1 MRAIW
6 WYMSR
11 LAQFWNADKQI
22 VNIWEPSGQPVVLD
36 RCEDQHHLTKLIFCC
51 RNAKKCLFC
60 LEKLILPHFWHKYFK
75 DKHAKHIVPR
85 NLSSILKVGWKKDE
99 RECKI
104 VKPRSK
110 VKSCLIKA
118 NHICRNFLMSNPSV
132 CRHQISNNQIEQHPS
147 TKNILTAHPVWRR
160 IGWSSEVLDCTGG
173 LSLQSHQTGCWRR
186 ACKNMKCVLYANDVH
201 CADLN

>member
-1 MRAIW
+1 MRAIL

-36 RCEDQHHLTKLIFCC
+36 RCEDQHHLTKLNFCC

-75 DKHAKHIVPR
+75 DIHAKHIVPR

-99 RECKI
+99 RECTI

-118 NHICRNFLMSNPSV
+118 NHICRNFLMSNPV
-132 CRHQISNNQIEQHPS
+132 CADTKSLTTRLSNIHQRK
-147 TKNILTAHPVWRR
+147 TFWLLTRS
-160 IGWSSEVLDCTGG
+160 GGG
-173 LSLQSHQTGCWRR
+173 LVGLPRSWTARGAWASNLTKLDVGGEPARIWNVFYTQ
-186 ACKNMKCVLYANDVH
+186 MMYIVLI
-201 CADLN
+201 